1 MANVPPLQQWRMT
14 GKMHGCGGRAG
25 VIACHARRQVVLCS
39 GPAPLASSWRS
50 TSEQHNLAASGVVC
64 IFVSIIF
71 IFLMMMI
78 DDTIILKVS
87 NKLRCCR

>member
-1 MANVPPLQQWRMT
+1 
-14 GKMHGCGGRAG
+14 
-25 VIACHARRQVVLCS
+25 
-39 GPAPLASSWRS
+39 
-50 TSEQHNLAASGVVC
+50 VC